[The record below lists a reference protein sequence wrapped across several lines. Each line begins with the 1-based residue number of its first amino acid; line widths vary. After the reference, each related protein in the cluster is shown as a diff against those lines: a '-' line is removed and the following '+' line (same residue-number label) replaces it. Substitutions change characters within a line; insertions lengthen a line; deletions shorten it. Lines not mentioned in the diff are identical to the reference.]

1 MVLVD
6 LQLQLW
12 SFKDHFYYFG
22 LMGAVGLRIGKGRL
36 DLNQIWYRISIW
48 ARRVSKT
55 VRGRAAVSQ
64 TKTEPS
70 PIGCTSTETEY
81 KTKPLNRDLSPT
93 SRQTS

>member
-1 MVLVD
+1 MVLVETVT
-6 LQLQLW
+6 LEFQGSFLLLW
-12 SFKDHFYYFG
+12 TDG
-22 LMGAVGLRIGKGRL
+22 TVGLRIGKGRL